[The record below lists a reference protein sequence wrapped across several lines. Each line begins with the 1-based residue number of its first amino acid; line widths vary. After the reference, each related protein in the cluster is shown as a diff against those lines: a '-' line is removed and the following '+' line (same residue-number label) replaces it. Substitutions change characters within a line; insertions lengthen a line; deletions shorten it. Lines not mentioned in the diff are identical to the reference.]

1 MQQITKS
8 VVTAIVAVLL
18 TTSSLHSQ
26 AIIEPSPQITTSAR
40 GQVKISP
47 DRATI
52 HLSVQTKAATAAAA
66 GAENARRQQA
76 VLEALRGLGLK
87 NEDLSTINY
96 TVYPEQFYE
105 PNRPPVISG
114 YNVSNTIVAEIT
126 RLTLV
131 GPVIDAALAHG
142 ANAISS
148 LVFSASNTDNARRR
162 AIGQAVEQSRA
173 DAQAAAGAA
182 GGALGDLIE
191 LNISQEGGPSP
202 RPMMMMRTDAAMS
215 APETPINPG
224 LQEISVSVSTR
235 WRFKPSH

>member
-1 MQQITKS
+1 MEQITRS
-8 VVTAIVAVLL
+8 VATATLAVLL
-18 TTSSLHSQ
+18 TTSSIHAQ
-26 AIIEPSPQITTSAR
+26 GTIEPISQIVTSSR
-40 GQVKISP
+40 GEIKISP

-76 VLEALRGLGLK
+76 VLEALRRLGLK
-87 NEDLSTINY
+87 NEDLSTVNY
-96 TVYPEQFYE
+96 TVYPEQVYE
-105 PNRPPVISG
+105 PKRPPVISG

-148 LVFSASNTDNARRR
+148 LMFSASNTDIARRR
-162 AIGQAVEQSRA
+162 AIAQAVEQSRA

-182 GGALGDLIE
+182 GGTLGDLIE
-191 LNISQEGGPSP
+191 LNIGQEGGPGP
-202 RPMMMMRTDAAMS
+202 RPMMMRMEAAMS